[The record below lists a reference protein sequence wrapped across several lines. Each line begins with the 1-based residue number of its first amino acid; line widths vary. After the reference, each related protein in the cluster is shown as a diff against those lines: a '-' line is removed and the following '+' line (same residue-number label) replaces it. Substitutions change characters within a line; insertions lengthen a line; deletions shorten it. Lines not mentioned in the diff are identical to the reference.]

1 MTNRTRLVS
10 GRVPVSNSSNVAS
23 DRYQYLDLSSAE
35 PNLGTSDNGNVL
47 TYNSGSPGQRLWI
60 TQASIIAPAFDK
72 ANAVNTYAQQVY
84 DASNNVNT
92 FAQGA
97 YNVANSASS
106 NTIYSQGVNDTQ
118 NTSITAVN
126 TFAQSSYTKANTVGI
141 LAQAAF
147 DAANVAAVSATDVY
161 ARQTANAAYA
171 QANSANVLA
180 QAGFNVANTAY
191 TNTLYMEGVNN
202 TQNTLISSAQSN
214 TIILQGVTDTIN
226 TNSALITQQAGAA
239 FDKAN
244 SANILAQ
251 AAFNYANT
259 LSTGGGGAFLGG
271 NVANPIIINANT
283 DSVGINTG
291 SMIVVGGA
299 SVSGNLYARELH
311 ITSNNGI
318 TFADGTIQ
326 NLAAN
331 IAAKIYT
338 YVLDDL
344 TAQFDGSTTVFK
356 LTYTDGANTN
366 AVLPGNPAQLD
377 INIGGIKVYPTNRI
391 FDYVNL
397 TDISSFTT
405 GFYLANDEIVFA
417 TAPTPSLK
425 FYGTFT
431 SNETLPNTFRFI
443 QTPFSALN
451 IMLGT

>member
-35 PNLGTSDNGNVL
+35 PNLGTSSDGNVL

-60 TQASIIAPAFDK
+60 TQASIIAPAFDR

-84 DASNNVNT
+84 DATNNVNT
-92 FAQGA
+92 FTQSAF
-97 YNVANSASS
+97 NVANSASS
-106 NTIYSQGVNDTQ
+106 NTIYTQGVDNAQ
-118 NTSITAVN
+118 NTSITNVN
-126 TFAQSSYTKANTVGI
+126 TFAQSSFNKANTVGI

-147 DAANVAAVSATDVY
+147 DAANVAAISATDVY
-161 ARQTANAAYA
+161 ARQTANAAFE
-171 QANSANVLA
+171 QANAANVLA
-180 QAGFNVANTAY
+180 QAGFNVANSAF

-214 TIILQGVTDTIN
+214 TIVLQGVTDGIN
-226 TNSALITQQAGAA
+226 TNSAIITQQATAA
-239 FDKAN
+239 FNKAN

-259 LSTGGGGAFLGG
+259 LSVGGGGTFLGG
-271 NVANPIIINANT
+271 NVPNPIIINANV
-283 DSVGINTG
+283 DSTSINTG

-299 SVSGNLYARELH
+299 SVSGNLYAREIH

-318 TFADGTIQ
+318 TFADGTVQ

-366 AVLPGNPAQLD
+366 PVLPGNPAQLD

>member
-1 MTNRTRLVS
+1 MTNRTRLIS
-10 GRVPVSNSSNVAS
+10 GRVPVSNSSNVTS

-35 PNLGTSDNGNVL
+35 PNLGTSIDGNVL
-47 TYNSGSPGQRLWI
+47 TYNSGQPGQRLWI
-60 TQASIIAPAFDK
+60 SQSSIIAPAFDK

-84 DASNNVNT
+84 NAANDVNT
-92 FAQGA
+92 FAQSG
-97 YNVANSASS
+97 YNVANTAAA
-106 NTIYSQGVNDTQ
+106 NTIYSQGVDNTQ
-118 NTSITAVN
+118 NTNITNVN

-147 DAANVAAVSATDVY
+147 DAANVASNATDGY
-161 ARQTANAAYA
+161 ARSIANAAYA
-171 QANSANVLA
+171 QANSANILA

-191 TNTLYMEGVNN
+191 TNTLYTQGVDAA
-202 TQNTLISSAQSN
+202 QNTLILSAQSN
-214 TIILQGVTDTIN
+214 TIVLQGVTDALN
-226 TNSALITQQAGAA
+226 TSSALITQQAGAA

-259 LSTGGGGAFLGG
+259 LSTGGGGSFYGG
-271 NVANPIIINANT
+271 NVPNPIIINANT

-344 TAQFDGSTTVFK
+344 TAQFDGLTTVFK
-356 LTYTDGANTN
+356 LTYTDGADTN

-377 INIGGIKVYPTNRI
+377 INIGGIKVYPTNRVY
-391 FDYVNL
+391 DYVNL
-397 TDISSFTT
+397 TDISVFNT
-405 GFYLANDEIVFA
+405 GFYLSNDSIIFA

-431 SNETLPNTFRFI
+431 SNETLPNTFRYI

>member
-1 MTNRTRLVS
+1 MYT
-10 GRVPVSNSSNVAS
+10 
-23 DRYQYLDLSSAE
+23 
-35 PNLGTSDNGNVL
+35 
-47 TYNSGSPGQRLWI
+47 
-60 TQASIIAPAFDK
+60 
-72 ANAVNTYAQQVY
+72 
-84 DASNNVNT
+84 
-92 FAQGA
+92 
-97 YNVANSASS
+97 
-106 NTIYSQGVNDTQ
+106 QGV
-118 NTSITAVN
+118 
-126 TFAQSSYTKANTVGI
+126 
-141 LAQAAF
+141 
-147 DAANVAAVSATDVY
+147 DAA
-161 ARQTANAAYA
+161 
-171 QANSANVLA
+171 
-180 QAGFNVANTAY
+180 
-191 TNTLYMEGVNN
+191 
-202 TQNTLISSAQSN
+202 QNTLILSAQSN
-214 TIILQGVTDTIN
+214 TIVLQGVTDALN
-226 TNSALITQQAGAA
+226 TSSALITQQAGAA

-259 LSTGGGGAFLGG
+259 LSTGGGGSFYGG
-271 NVANPIIINANT
+271 NVPNPIIINANT

-377 INIGGIKVYPTNRI
+377 INIGGIKVYPTNRVY
-391 FDYVNL
+391 DYVNL
-397 TDISSFTT
+397 TDISVFNT
-405 GFYLANDEIVFA
+405 GFYLSNDSIIFA

-431 SNETLPNTFRFI
+431 SNETLPNIFRFI